1 MDGHAMDAALDLPQ
15 EIFEPAISGP
25 AELDLLGRELELG
38 AFARRLAE
46 GGLAHR
52 EELDIRKIVDA
63 LMDYARLLEL
73 VCVQWGLNGFHKI
86 AYENQ
91 AKALR
96 GIALKYQAGI
106 GYDYDAALK
115 LCQKK
120 AEKKAKDDDTGGEAL
135 EMGYRAG
142 LRKKK
147 TNAENDGKQ
156 KK

>member
-25 AELDLLGRELELG
+25 AELDLLGRELELCFQNING
-38 AFARRLAE
+38 PVE
-46 GGLAHR
+46 IKTCYG
-52 EELDIRKIVDA
+52 DIRKIVDA

-86 AYENQ
+86 TYENQ

-96 GIALKYQAGI
+96 SIALKYQAGI

-147 TNAENDGKQ
+147 TDAENDGKQ

>member
-25 AELDLLGRELELG
+25 AELDLLGRELELCFQNISG
-38 AFARRLAE
+38 PVEFKTCY
-46 GGLAHR
+46 G
-52 EELDIRKIVDA
+52 DIRKIVDA

-73 VCVQWGLNGFHKI
+73 VCVHWELNGFHKI
-86 AYENQ
+86 TYENQ

-120 AEKKAKDDDTGGEAL
+120 AEKKAKDDDIGGEAL

-147 TNAENDGKQ
+147 TDAENDDKQ

>member
-1 MDGHAMDAALDLPQ
+1 MNGHAMDAALDLPQ

-25 AELDLLGRELELG
+25 AELDLLGRELELCFQNISG
-38 AFARRLAE
+38 PVE
-46 GGLAHR
+46 IKTCYG
-52 EELDIRKIVDA
+52 DIRKIVDA
-63 LMDYARLLEL
+63 LMDYARLLEM

-86 AYENQ
+86 TYENQ

-96 GIALKYQAGI
+96 SIALKYQAGI

-147 TNAENDGKQ
+147 TDAENDGKQ